1 MKYSWFVFALIQKV
15 ESFQSRSSGYM
26 KHMEIAPAVLPEG
39 LTLTFF
45 GVINKIFIFSSF
57 ISIEKKRSCFHTQ
70 DSVPLSG
77 VGFPLDL

>member
-15 ESFQSRSSGYM
+15 ESFQSWSSRYM

-45 GVINKIFIFSSF
+45 GVINKFFF
-57 ISIEKKRSCFHTQ
+57 L
-70 DSVPLSG
+70 LSQ
-77 VGFPLDL
+77 L